1 MWPFKRKTEE
11 IRADTELPLD
21 DPLLKALL
29 GSSGVTKEQALQIPS
44 VAACVNL
51 ITDTVAMIP
60 FKLYKV
66 EKDKIKLS
74 EVREDARVTILN
86 TDTGDTLDAFQMKRT
101 LIEDYLLDR
110 GGYAY
115 IERVGNRVKSL
126 RYVDPMQIGFN
137 YNADPIF
144 KEYKILVNGKPYYP
158 HEFVK
163 LLRHTRN
170 GYDSKSV
177 VEENAEPFSIA
188 FRTMRFQ
195 NKMVKTGGVKKGF
208 VKSDKKLS
216 QEAMDFLK
224 SAWNRLFSDDN
235 SENVV
240 ILNDGLDFLESS
252 ATPAEMQLHENIA
265 TLSRE
270 ICQIFGV
277 PYQLIC
283 RENTAS
289 EEDRIVFL
297 QYCVQPILKEF
308 ETALNRDFLLESE
321 KGEYKWAADT
331 SELTKADVLKRYQA
345 YEIASK
351 NGFMQIDEIR
361 FKENM
366 EPLGLD
372 FVKLGLQDVLY
383 YPNEKVTF
391 VPNMN
396 QVGGIELAREDRER
410 MIRKEKEEEN
420 EDSNTE

>member
-1 MWPFKRKTEE
+1 M
-11 IRADTELPLD
+11 
-21 DPLLKALL
+21 
-29 GSSGVTKEQALQIPS
+29 
-44 VAACVNL
+44 
-51 ITDTVAMIP
+51 
-60 FKLYKV
+60 
-66 EKDKIKLS
+66 
-74 EVREDARVTILN
+74 
-86 TDTGDTLDAFQMKRT
+86 
-101 LIEDYLLDR
+101 DY
-110 GGYAY
+110 
-115 IERVGNRVKSL
+115 
-126 RYVDPMQIGFN
+126 
-137 YNADPIF
+137 
-144 KEYKILVNGKPYYP
+144 
-158 HEFVK
+158 
-163 LLRHTRN
+163 
-170 GYDSKSV
+170 
-177 VEENAEPFSIA
+177 
-188 FRTMRFQ
+188 
-195 NKMVKTGGVKKGF
+195 
-208 VKSDKKLS
+208 
-216 QEAMDFLK
+216 LK
-224 SAWNRLFSDDN
+224 SAWNRLFSDEN

-240 ILNDGLDFLESS
+240 ILNDGLDFQESS